1 MTTVELS
8 GKTALVTGASGGL
21 GIAIARKLHA
31 AGATVKLTARR
42 AELMEELAR
51 ELGDRAEVLP
61 ADLSSADDV
70 RRLADEAGQVDVLV
84 ANAGIPGTGRLTE
97 YDPDQIDRV
106 LDVNLNSVVHLTHA
120 LMPEMIERG
129 SGHLVYISSLSG
141 KLASPRSSLYN
152 ATKFGMRG
160 FAHAI
165 HEDLRGTG
173 VGCTVILPGFIDE
186 AGMWADGGLKTPPGS
201 GGKKPDDVADAV
213 MRAIEKNP
221 YEIVVSGFLPRVGGA
236 LYGLAPSLVQGMQ
249 RAGGGSKT
257 VEQLAET
264 QKSKR

>member
-1 MTTVELS
+1 MELN

-21 GIAIARKLHA
+21 GIAIARALHA
-31 AGATVKLTARR
+31 SGATVKLTARR
-42 AELMEELAR
+42 AELMEELAG
-51 ELGDRAEVLP
+51 ELGERAEVLP

-70 RRLADEAGQVDVLV
+70 RRLADEAGTVDVLV

-97 YDPDQIDRV
+97 YSPEQIDRV
-106 LDVNLNSVVHLTHA
+106 LDVNLGSVVHLTHA
-120 LMPEMIERG
+120 LLPGMLERG
-129 SGHLVYISSLSG
+129 SGHLIYVSSLSG
-141 KLASPRSSLYN
+141 KVSSPRSSLYN

-173 VGCTVILPGFIDE
+173 VGCSVILPGFIDE

-201 GGKKPDDVADAV
+201 GGKKPEDVADAV
-213 MRAIEKNP
+213 LKALAKNP
-221 YEIVVSGFLPRVGGA
+221 YEIVVSGLIPRSGGWM
-236 LYGLAPSLVQGMQ
+236 YGFAPSLVQALQ
-249 RAGGGSKT
+249 RRGGAEET
-257 VEQLAET
+257 TEQLAEA

>member
-1 MTTVELS
+1 MDLD

-21 GIAIARKLHA
+21 GIAIARALHG

-42 AELMEELAR
+42 AELMEELAN
-51 ELGDRAEVLP
+51 ELGERAEVLP

-70 RRLADEAGQVDVLV
+70 RRLAGEAGQVDVLV

-97 YDPDQIDRV
+97 YEPEQIDRV
-106 LDVNLNSVVHLTHA
+106 LDVNLGSVVHLTRA
-120 LMPEMIERG
+120 LLPGMIERG
-129 SGHLVYISSLSG
+129 SGHLIYVSSLSG
-141 KLASPRSSLYN
+141 KVSSPRSSLYN

-173 VGCTVILPGFIDE
+173 VGCTVILPGFIDD

-201 GGKKPDDVADAV
+201 GGKKPKHVADAV
-213 MRAIEKNP
+213 LKALDKNP
-221 YEIVVSGFLPRVGGA
+221 HEMVVSGFIPKVGGW
-236 LYGLAPSLVQGMQ
+236 LYGVAPSMVQAMQ
-249 RAGGGSKT
+249 RSAGGEKT
-257 VEQLAET
+257 ATELADA
-264 QKSKR
+264 QKEKR